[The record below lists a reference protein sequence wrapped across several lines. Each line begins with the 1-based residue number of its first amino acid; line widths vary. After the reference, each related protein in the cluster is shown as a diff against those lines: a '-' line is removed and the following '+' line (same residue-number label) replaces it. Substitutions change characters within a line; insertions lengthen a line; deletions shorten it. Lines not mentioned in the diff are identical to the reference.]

1 MSLPSTPSLSASHG
15 SSASGRSSADVVD
28 LADLT
33 TLRVGGPAGRFVRAD
48 SEAQI
53 IEEIR
58 AADAAG
64 EPVLVLG
71 GGSNVL
77 VSDAGFDGVVIQDA
91 RAQITVDL
99 IDSCG
104 GASFTAT
111 AGTVWDDVVVRA
123 VEEGWVGFE
132 ALSGIPGLLGA
143 APIQNIGAYG
153 QELSGVLASVRVY
166 DRVLGRARMLA
177 LFELEFGYR
186 SSLLKRTMLLA
197 DDDGRRWSPSPRFV
211 VLEVAFQTR
220 LGTLSAPVAYP
231 ELARRLGVELGQRA
245 PIDEVRAAVLELRG
259 GKGMVLQPRSITGSQ
274 VDHDTWSAGSF
285 FTNPIVSAAAA
296 EGLPDGAPRFPVRS
310 TKPAT
315 TTGPSL
321 GEVDQSLVKTS
332 AAWLIEHAGFSK
344 GFGVHGPDS
353 AATLSTKHT
362 LALTNRGSAKS
373 SDLLEL
379 ARAVRHGVQ
388 ESFGIELV
396 PEPIIV
402 GAHL

>member
-1 MSLPSTPSLSASHG
+1 MSAPSTSSLSAAQDSQG
-15 SSASGRSSADVVD
+15 PVAPS

-33 TLRVGGPAGRFVRAD
+33 TLRVGGAAGRFVRAD
-48 SEAQI
+48 TETQV

-64 EPVLVLG
+64 ERVLVLG
-71 GGSNVL
+71 GGSNIL
-77 VSDAGFDGVVIQDA
+77 AADDGFDGLVIQDS
-91 RAQITVDL
+91 RAEIKVDL

-104 GASFTAT
+104 GSSFTVA

-123 VEEGWVGFE
+123 VDEGWVGFE
-132 ALSGIPGLLGA
+132 ALSGIPGLTGA

-166 DRVLGRARMLA
+166 DRALGRPRMLA

-186 SSLLKRTMLLA
+186 SSLLKRTMQLA
-197 DDDGRRWSPSPRFV
+197 DDDGRRWVPSPRYV
-211 VLEVAFQTR
+211 VLEVSFQTR

-231 ELARRLGVELGQRA
+231 ELARALGVELGQRA

-259 GKGMVLQPRSITGSQ
+259 GKGMVIQPRSVTGAN

-296 EGLPDGAPRFPVRS
+296 QALPEGAPRFPVRS
-310 TKPAT
+310 SRPET

-321 GEVDQSLVKTS
+321 GEIDQSLVKTS
-332 AAWLIEHAGFSK
+332 AAWLIERAGFTK
-344 GFGVHGPDS
+344 GFGVHGPQS

-362 LALTNRGSAKS
+362 LALTNRGTARAA
-373 SDLLEL
+373 DLLEL
-379 ARAVRHGVQ
+379 ARTVRDGVLDK
-388 ESFGIELV
+388 FGIELV
-396 PEPIIV
+396 PEPVIV
-402 GAHL
+402 GEGL